1 MRITHEPLE
10 DCVAQQLVGHT
21 LKEVECAL
29 ILQTLRDLEG
39 NRTRTA
45 TVLGISVR
53 CLRDKIRQLR
63 EQGTDV
69 PVSRPL
75 DLDAE
80 EHLRQGQLSR

>member
-10 DCVAQQLVGHT
+10 DCVAQQLVGHS
-21 LKEVECAL
+21 LKEVEQAL
-29 ILQTLRDLEG
+29 ILETLRDLDG
-39 NRTRTA
+39 NRTRAA

-69 PVSRPL
+69 PVSRPFEL
-75 DLDAE
+75 NPGECASQPLE
-80 EHLRQGQLSR
+80 R